1 MDFDTVRSRINNGTI
16 KSMVELIR
24 DLLLL
29 TNNAILFYSK
39 ITREYKIALK
49 LRDLAIKTSA
59 EKLKYLSS
67 SKASTSSPVPDPQ
80 EKVRS
85 KTTSPVHDPPVKA
98 KSIATSP
105 EHDPSV
111 KVRSMRPGNRKIVA
125 KVAGG
130 NSSAERVS
138 VRAKKEADKLDSPSS
153 VESLPIKKA
162 FGGRT
167 KKVVRESAGQRHA
180 TPRKGKKRG
189 KTK

>member
-1 MDFDTVRSRINNGTI
+1 
-16 KSMVELIR
+16 
-24 DLLLL
+24 
-29 TNNAILFYSK
+29 
-39 ITREYKIALK
+39 
-49 LRDLAIKTSA
+49 
-59 EKLKYLSS
+59 
-67 SKASTSSPVPDPQ
+67 
-80 EKVRS
+80 
-85 KTTSPVHDPPVKA
+85 VHDP
-98 KSIATSP
+98 SM
-105 EHDPSV
+105 

-138 VRAKKEADKLDSPSS
+138 LRAKKEANKVESPSS

-180 TPRKGKKRG
+180 TPRKGRKRG